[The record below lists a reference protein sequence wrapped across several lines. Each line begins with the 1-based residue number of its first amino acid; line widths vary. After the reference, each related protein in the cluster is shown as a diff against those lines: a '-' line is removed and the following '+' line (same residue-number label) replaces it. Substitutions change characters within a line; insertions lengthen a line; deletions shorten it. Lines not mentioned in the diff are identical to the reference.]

1 MTPRF
6 FSRASPPSG
15 EIVNIYILPVYTI
28 YYSSLFIDGVERLGV
43 KV

>member
-1 MTPRF
+1 MIPRF
-6 FSRASPPSG
+6 FSRASPPFSK
-15 EIVNIYILPVYTI
+15 IVYTYILTVYTI